1 MFYGKI
7 VFLAIESLLL
17 LMFILTIFG
26 GIFGWIE
33 RRRSNLSVKVI
44 RGEENMNAIIAGFG
58 CFEAFYTTIVYMI
71 VFFNEYKFLFY
82 LVNSI
87 ALGYLF
93 FFSFWFRNRIFFP
106 LLKIIHLG

>member
-1 MFYGKI
+1 MLSIKI
-7 VFLAIESLLL
+7 VFLSIEGLLL
-17 LMFILTIFG
+17 LMCILAIFS

-33 RRRSNLSVKVI
+33 SRKSNLSYKVK
-44 RGEENMNAIIAGFG
+44 RGEESMKTIIAGFG
-58 CFEAFYTTIVYMI
+58 CFEVFYSTIVYMI

-87 ALGYLF
+87 TLVYLF

-106 LLKIIHLG
+106 LLKTIHLG